1 MAFDVIKYIN
11 GSTCIL
17 SPTSLPVAKID
28 GMGLQSNPITISAPS
43 QEGETYL
50 DKTINPRT
58 VTIEFTLLSKSS
70 ELEAEKNKIATCFN
84 PRKDMGT
91 LKIIRNGSTYCLDCK
106 CADLIQPG
114 GRGKGK
120 DYQRYIVTLVA
131 PDPYFYLS
139 TPTTVTLTAFTSG
152 FEFPFEFPFSV
163 GVLNETV
170 TVNNLGNVPTPV
182 EITFTG
188 GISEPRIENGDDI
201 INLETDISEDET
213 LYINTK
219 FGNKQMKSI
228 IGTTTENAF
237 SYASTDTN
245 LWYLST
251 GENVIT
257 YLNSGEVGNSEA
269 KLVYYTRYNTI

>member
-17 SPTSLPVAKID
+17 SPTSLPVGKID
-28 GMGLQSNPITISAPS
+28 GMGLSSNPITISAPS

-50 DKTINPRT
+50 DKTVNPRT
-58 VTIEFTLLSKSS
+58 VTIEFTLLTESS
-70 ELEAEKNKIATCFN
+70 SLTTEKNKIASCFN
-84 PRKDMGT
+84 PRKDMGV
-91 LKIIRNGSTYCLDCK
+91 LKIIRSGSTYCLDCK

-114 GRGKGK
+114 GLAKGV
-120 DYQRYIVTLVA
+120 DYQSYIVTLVA

-152 FEFPFEFPFSV
+152 FEFPFEFPFTV
-163 GVLNETV
+163 GYLNESVTV
-170 TVNNLGNVPTPV
+170 TNAGNVPTPV

-188 GISEPRIENGDDI
+188 GISEPKIENGDESI
-201 INLETDISEDET
+201 SLETTIAEDET

-228 IGTTTENAF
+228 IGASTANAF
-237 SYASTDTN
+237 SYASTDTT

-251 GENVIT
+251 GDNTIT
-257 YLNSGEVGNSEA
+257 YLNSGEVGASAA